1 MRNATVLIADDH
13 PSLLSGLVSLLEEK
27 FEVVGAV
34 VNGHLLV
41 EAAARLRPDV
51 VVTDISMPGLNGLEA
66 LAQLKAARSDI
77 KVVVLTMYA
86 DGALAAEAIR
96 AGASGFVV
104 KVSAADELETAI
116 DEVLQGRVYLS
127 PDVPRDAVHS
137 L

>member
-1 MRNATVLIADDH
+1 MRTAKVLIADDH
-13 PSLLSGLVSLLEEK
+13 ASLLSGLVSLLEEK

-34 VNGHLLV
+34 VNGYLLV

-66 LAQLKAARSDI
+66 LEQLKAARPDI
-77 KVVVLTMYA
+77 KVIVLTMYA
-86 DGALAAEAIR
+86 DAALAAEAIR

-116 DEVLQGRVYLS
+116 NEVLQGRVYLS
-127 PDVPRDAVHS
+127 PDVPRDVVHS
-137 L
+137 S

>member
-13 PSLLSGLVSLLEEK
+13 PSLLSGLVSLLEET

-66 LAQLKAARSDI
+66 LEQLKAARSDI

-86 DGALAAEAIR
+86 DAALAAEAIR
-96 AGASGFVV
+96 AGASAFVV
-104 KVSAADELETAI
+104 KVSAVEELATAI
-116 DEVLQGRVYLS
+116 NEVLQGRVYLS
-127 PDVPRDAVHS
+127 PDVPRDAVHP

>member
-13 PSLLSGLVSLLEEK
+13 PSLLSGLVSLLEET

-66 LAQLKAARSDI
+66 LEQLKAARSDI

-86 DGALAAEAIR
+86 DAALAAEAIR
-96 AGASGFVV
+96 AGASAFVV
-104 KVSAADELETAI
+104 KVSAAEELATAI
-116 DEVLQGRVYLS
+116 NEVLQGRVYLS

-137 L
+137 P

>member
-137 L
+137 S

>member
-1 MRNATVLIADDH
+1 MRNATVLIADDN
-13 PSLLSGLVSLLEEK
+13 PSLLSGLVSLLEET

-66 LAQLKAARSDI
+66 LEQLKAARSDI

-86 DGALAAEAIR
+86 DAALAAEAIR
-96 AGASGFVV
+96 AGASAFVV
-104 KVSAADELETAI
+104 KVSAAEELATAI
-116 DEVLQGRVYLS
+116 NEVLQGRVYLS
-127 PDVPRDAVHS
+127 PG
-137 L
+137 

>member
-13 PSLLSGLVSLLEEK
+13 PSLLSGLVSLLEET

-66 LAQLKAARSDI
+66 LEQLKAARSDI

-86 DGALAAEAIR
+86 DAALAAEAIR
-96 AGASGFVV
+96 AGASAFVV
-104 KVSAADELETAI
+104 KVFAADELETAI
-116 DEVLQGRVYLS
+116 NEVLQGRVYLS

-137 L
+137 S

>member
-86 DGALAAEAIR
+86 DGALAVEAIR
-96 AGASGFVV
+96 AGASAFVV

>member
-13 PSLLSGLVSLLEEK
+13 PSLLSGLVSLLEET

-66 LAQLKAARSDI
+66 LEQLKAARSDI

-86 DGALAAEAIR
+86 DAALAAEAIR
-96 AGASGFVV
+96 AGASAFVV
-104 KVSAADELETAI
+104 KVSAAEELATAI
-116 DEVLQGRVYLS
+116 NEVLQGRVYLS
-127 PDVPRDAVHS
+127 PDVPRDAVQY
-137 L
+137 

>member
-13 PSLLSGLVSLLEEK
+13 PSLLSGLVSLLEET

-66 LAQLKAARSDI
+66 LEQLKAARSDI

-86 DGALAAEAIR
+86 DAALAAEAIR
-96 AGASGFVV
+96 AGASAFVV
-104 KVSAADELETAI
+104 KVSAADELATAI
-116 DEVLQGRVYLS
+116 NEVLQGRVYLS

-137 L
+137 S

>member
-34 VNGHLLV
+34 VNGQLLV

-137 L
+137 S

>member
-13 PSLLSGLVSLLEEK
+13 PSLLSGLVSLLEET

-66 LAQLKAARSDI
+66 LEQLKAARSDI

-86 DGALAAEAIR
+86 DAALAAEAIR
-96 AGASGFVV
+96 AGASAFVV
-104 KVSAADELETAI
+104 KVFAADELETAI
-116 DEVLQGRVYLS
+116 NEVLQGRVYLS
-127 PDVPRDAVHS
+127 PDVPRDAVHP

>member
-13 PSLLSGLVSLLEEK
+13 PSLLSGLVSLLEET

-66 LAQLKAARSDI
+66 LEQLKAARSDI

-86 DGALAAEAIR
+86 DAALAAEAIR
-96 AGASGFVV
+96 AGASAFVV
-104 KVSAADELETAI
+104 KVFAADELETAI
-116 DEVLQGRVYLS
+116 NEVLQGRVYVS

-137 L
+137 S

>member
-13 PSLLSGLVSLLEEK
+13 PSLLSGLVSLLEET

-34 VNGHLLV
+34 INGHLLV

-66 LAQLKAARSDI
+66 LEQLKAARSDI

-86 DGALAAEAIR
+86 DAALAAEAIR
-96 AGASGFVV
+96 AGASAFVV
-104 KVSAADELETAI
+104 KVFAADELETAI
-116 DEVLQGRVYLS
+116 NEVLQGRVYVS

-137 L
+137 S

>member
-13 PSLLSGLVSLLEEK
+13 PSLLSGLVSLLEET

-66 LAQLKAARSDI
+66 LEQLKAARSDI

-86 DGALAAEAIR
+86 DAALAAEAIR
-96 AGASGFVV
+96 AGASAFVV
-104 KVSAADELETAI
+104 KVFAADELETAI
-116 DEVLQGRVYLS
+116 NEVLQGRVYLS
-127 PDVPRDAVHS
+127 PDVAVHS
-137 L
+137 S